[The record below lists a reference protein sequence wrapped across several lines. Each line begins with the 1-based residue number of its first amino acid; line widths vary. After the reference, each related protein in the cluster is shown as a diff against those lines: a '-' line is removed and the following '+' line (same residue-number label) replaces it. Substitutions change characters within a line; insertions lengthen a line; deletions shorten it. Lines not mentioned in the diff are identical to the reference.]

1 LNKNCDKVKAKE
13 NNSLGALV
21 VCKQEI
27 SKILYEKESKYF
39 SGYKA
44 GGISWPEIT
53 AL

>member
-1 LNKNCDKVKAKE
+1 MTRLKSKKIT
-13 NNSLGALV
+13 LGALV

-27 SKILYEKESKYF
+27 RKILHEKESKYF

-53 AL
+53 AF